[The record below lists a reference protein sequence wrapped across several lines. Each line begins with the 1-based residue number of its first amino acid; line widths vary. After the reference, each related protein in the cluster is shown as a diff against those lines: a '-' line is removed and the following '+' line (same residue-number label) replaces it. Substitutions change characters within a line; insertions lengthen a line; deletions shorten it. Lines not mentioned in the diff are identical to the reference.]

1 MIDYEVYN
9 VNVNTGKPVSNADI
23 LKSKNI
29 EEQEFLSKLSKC
41 YEDKFIEL
49 WGYLKDDY
57 EEYTRLY
64 NKTVS
69 TANYN
74 MQVPMFM
81 DSTGN
86 INVVGRIYSAAGAD
100 YYDYIINTNM

>member
-1 MIDYEVYN
+1 MVDYEIYN
-9 VNVNTGKPVSNADI
+9 VNINTGKPVSNADI

-29 EEQEFLSKLSKC
+29 EEQEFLNKLSKC